1 MKVTIFEQPNL
12 SEDYAEIHCVKE
24 TLEIEMIIDYIKS
37 GITQIQGRSDDS
49 EKILFLNEIYYFESV
64 DKKVFAYLRDTVWE
78 VEFSLKELE
87 DQFKKHGFVR
97 INKSVVANLYKIDLI
112 KKDFE
117 MRMLIQLENG
127 EMLVINRHYKKNFQN
142 YLAGIK
148 EKLTG
153 GAYENHR

>member
-24 TLEIEMIIDYIKS
+24 TPEIEMIIDYIKS

-49 EKILFLNEIYYFESV
+49 EKMLFLNEIYYFESV
-64 DKKVFAYLRDTVWE
+64 DKKVFAYLKDTAWE

-87 DQFKKHGFVR
+87 EQFKKYGFVR

-117 MRMLIQLENG
+117 MRMLIQSVPYFIGALLYNKRLKDE
-127 EMLVINRHYKKNFQN
+127 IKKQN
-142 YLAGIK
+142 EDLQFIK
-148 EKLTG
+148 RQKELT
-153 GAYENHR
+153 